1 MVGGCPARG
10 FKGAEPYAMARIINV
25 EKFLT
30 FIGRLYPGLQLHVG
44 IQNDHDIPENNGFYQ
59 LIDGRLHIT
68 DQKPDS
74 ITTPGGLA
82 AVFLAAQPVLMP
94 MLLDD

>member
-1 MVGGCPARG
+1 
-10 FKGAEPYAMARIINV
+10 MARIINV
-25 EKFLT
+25 EKFPHLHRT
-30 FIGRLYPGLQLHVG
+30 SLSRIATHVG

-59 LIDGRLHIT
+59 LIDGCLHIT